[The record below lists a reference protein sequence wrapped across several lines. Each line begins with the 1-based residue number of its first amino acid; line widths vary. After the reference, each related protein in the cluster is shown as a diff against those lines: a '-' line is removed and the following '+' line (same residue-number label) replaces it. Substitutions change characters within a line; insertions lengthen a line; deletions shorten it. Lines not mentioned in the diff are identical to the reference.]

1 MYPLEHDDVLVYHE
15 QEFLER
21 FLYYNIFESVC
32 YYKCTSEGSRQEE
45 RTLEVKS
52 RTEYSARN
60 TTVAM
65 VARVIAILA
74 GYLTRVVF
82 THTLSE
88 DYAGINGLFTDILNV
103 LALSELGVETAITYA
118 LYGPI
123 SEGDI
128 EKQKSLMRLYR
139 KIYRIV
145 ACVVLVLGLLIIPFL
160 GVLIR
165 DQPQVEHLIFIYLMY
180 LFNSVVSYLLIYR
193 RTLVDAHQLSYIGV
207 LYQTGFLIF
216 QNLVQIAILYFTGN
230 FILFLAVLN
239 LCTIGSNVAISARAV
254 KMYPYLKDKNV
265 QKLSVGEKRGIYQNI
280 RAMLM
285 HKVGNVMVNNTDNLL
300 LSALVGTLS
309 VGCYSNYFLVI
320 GSVNQVLKQ
329 VFQGITASV
338 GNLGVEEGRERIK
351 KIFEA
356 SFFIGQWMFG
366 LAAICLYVALDPFV
380 ELSFGPQYVFSREI
394 TLILCLNFYLTGMR
408 QAALVFRDSMGVFR
422 FDRYKAIPEAVINI
436 VVSLVLGRMMGT
448 AGIFLGTMVSTVTT
462 SLWVEPYMLYRHR
475 LQASSKPYFLR
486 YFLYAAV
493 TFLLWWGEELL
504 CRQIV
509 GGLLWT
515 CLLRL
520 VLCFVITNVV
530 YFLLYHRTREFRLL
544 WQKALIMVKN
554 RNSKTASEKGISAE
568 ENYLFGIINDQLN
581 MKSTGLERE
590 KKVTFCGESIDE
602 PDWIKICDIAE
613 RHSVLPLLYGELAE
627 TETIPESVRSRVAT
641 AARRTVKQSYHI
653 LFLGKFVIARLE
665 EAGIKVALL
674 KGVGTA
680 SYYPVPELR
689 KSGDVDLLLI
699 TPDCMEEAKEILL
712 RCGFRVSKEQH
723 ALHHLVFTTGEGIE
737 IELHTMLAEPFDNQE
752 INRYMQEKLPDC
764 SRNVRRVNCMG
775 VELPILDTGYH
786 GYELLLH
793 MLQHFLWAGFG
804 LRLLC
809 DWVVF
814 WNRETEA
821 EERKK
826 YLGLVRESGVK
837 GFSDIVTLICC
848 TYLGL
853 NQERIAWMEITE
865 KYDLEIVLREIM
877 EAEEFGNSA
886 AERMV
891 TLRENSLG
899 AYVREFQHQM
909 HLNFPRAG
917 RYFPLWPGLWLVTL
931 VRFLRNNR
939 KVRGVSARAVLKK
952 AGQRSRVME
961 QIKLWK

>member
-1 MYPLEHDDVLVYHE
+1 M
-15 QEFLER
+15 
-21 FLYYNIFESVC
+21 
-32 YYKCTSEGSRQEE
+32 EG
-45 RTLEVKS
+45 KS

-82 THTLSE
+82 THTLSQ

-118 LYGPI
+118 LYAPI
-123 SEGDI
+123 AVGDI
-128 EKQKSLMRLYR
+128 EKQKSLMQLYR

-145 ACVVLVLGLLIIPFL
+145 ACVVLVLGLLVIPFL
-160 GVLIR
+160 GMLIR
-165 DQPQVEHLIFIYLMY
+165 DQPQVEHLVLIYLMY

-207 LYQTGFLIF
+207 LYHTGFLIL
-216 QNLVQIAILYFTGN
+216 QNLVQVAILYFTRN
-230 FILFLAVLN
+230 FMLFLAVLN
-239 LCTIGSNVAISARAV
+239 LCTIGCNLAVSARAV
-254 KMYPYLKDKNV
+254 KMYPYLKDKHV
-265 QKLSVGEKRGIYQNI
+265 QKLSEGEKKGIYQNI

-285 HKVGNVMVNNTDNLL
+285 HKVGNVLVNNTDNLL

-309 VGCYSNYFLVI
+309 VGCYSNYYLVI

-338 GNLGVEEGRERIK
+338 GNLGVEESRERIK

-366 LAAICLYVALDPFV
+366 LAAICLYVAVDPFV
-380 ELSFGPQYVFSREI
+380 ELSFGAQYVFSREI

-422 FDRYKAIPEAVINI
+422 FDRYKAIPEAVINL
-436 VVSLVLGRMMGT
+436 VVSLILGRMMGT

-462 SLWVEPYMLYRHR
+462 SLWVEPYMLYKHR
-475 LQASSKPYFLR
+475 LQASVKPYFLR

-493 TFLLWWGEELL
+493 TFLLWWGEALL
-504 CRQIV
+504 CRQIT
-509 GGLLWT
+509 GGLFRT

-520 VLCFVITNVV
+520 MLCFVITNVV
-530 YFLLYHRTREFRLL
+530 FFLLYHRTREFRLL
-544 WQKALIMVKN
+544 WQKAISMIKKRYTETALKKRTSLEECCLFELLKN
-554 RNSKTASEKGISAE
+554 
-568 ENYLFGIINDQLN
+568 QLD
-581 MKSTGLERE
+581 MKSAVPEEE
-590 KKVTFCGESIDE
+590 KEVFFDNENNE
-602 PDWIKICDIAE
+602 ELDWEKMCHIAE
-613 RHSVLPLLYGELAE
+613 RHCVLSLLYGGLVEAE
-627 TETIPESVRSRVAT
+627 TLPESVKSRVTA
-641 AARRTVKQSYHI
+641 AARRTVQQSYHI
-653 LFLGKFVIARLE
+653 LFLSKFLIARLE
-665 EAGIKVALL
+665 EADITVVLL

-680 SYYPVPELR
+680 SFYPVPELR

-699 TPDCMEEAKEILL
+699 TPDCMERAEEILL

-723 ALHHLVFTTGEGIE
+723 ALHHLVFTTGDGIA

-752 INRYMQEKLPDC
+752 INRYIQEKLSDC
-764 SRNVRRVNCMG
+764 SRNIRRVNCMG
-775 VELPILDTGYH
+775 VELPLLDTGYH
-786 GYELLLH
+786 AYELLLH

-821 EERKK
+821 EEQEK
-826 YLGLVRESGVK
+826 YMKLVRESGVK
-837 GFSDIVTLICC
+837 GFSDIVTLFCC

-853 NQERIAWMEITE
+853 SQERVAWMEITE
-865 KYDLEIVLREIM
+865 KYDVEVFLQEVM
-877 EAEEFGNSA
+877 EAEEFGKSA
-886 AERMV
+886 ADRMV

-899 AYVREFQHQM
+899 AYVREFHHQM
-909 HLNFPRAG
+909 HLNFPRAS

-939 KVRGVSARAVLKK
+939 RIRKVSARAVLKK
-952 AGQRSRVME
+952 AGQRSRVMN
-961 QIKLWK
+961 QIRLWKS